1 MIRRG
6 IAGLL
11 TVCGFFLL
19 IGAGFSKSSFVPSPL
34 TVAQTALGV
43 QAAQADTKDVIVILR
58 DQKSEVPGKRGQ
70 HQARADALAAS
81 QDSHINQLQTAR
93 SRKVTKFRTINAFA
107 TTVSKAEADQLSANP
122 AVQAVVPDAVIRLKR
137 PMRNRPMAGS
147 TASAANPPPVADAS
161 GLCGTLEPEA
171 LQLTNAAFLDL
182 SKPQAQRVRDGNG
195 EFVTGKGVK
204 VAVIADGLDPTVAG
218 FTRPDGSKVFIDYQ
232 DFTGFPAGSPI
243 GGEEAFGDASS
254 IAAQDMPNGVLL
266 TFDISQF
273 VNPAHPLPS
282 PCNIQ
287 IRGIAPGSSLIGL
300 VFGGSYDQV
309 STIVQAIEYA
319 VVQDDVDVINES
331 FGADPFPD
339 NENDPVSLANTAA
352 VSAGVTV
359 VTAAGDSGP
368 GTLDSTSTNP
378 NVIAAGAS
386 TQFREYAQTG
396 AGGAPLANGYV
407 SNNIASF
414 SSGGFAQLAPRT
426 VDVVAPGDTSWA
438 LCSTNQSM
446 YPTCFGSYNNNA
458 PSPIQTF
465 NGTSESAPII
475 AGEAAL
481 IIQAYRSTHHNADP
495 SPALIKNIIM
505 STATDLGAP
514 SDQQGAGL
522 INALAAV
529 QAALSIADTHGTP
542 SRQGNGLLITPQSA
556 PIIAAPNTPEARVFT
571 VTNTGS
577 ATQHLAPKL
586 QKLGPAIAGAT
597 LNLTLA
603 PGSDS
608 TFLGAFGDSNSCITE
623 HFTVPTNAQHLDTA
637 IAWQN
642 PIGGSS
648 VVAYGLLDPSGRNA
662 AFSFPDGV
670 GSAYGHADVVA
681 PAAGNWTAIVCTFT
695 SDPSTYSGP
704 VKFTWAAERF
714 VDFGSV
720 SPATIN
726 LAPGAGSAITATFS
740 MPSQPGDS
748 AVALRLNPS
757 STGSSNNEPEV
768 PITLRTLVSLGPNGG
783 SFTGTL
789 TGGNGLL
796 GPYQTFEFD
805 VPAGPSNVANGPN
818 YGPSGPSN
826 MSLDLHI
833 ADSGYLLEGLLVD
846 PQGMQLSVQGNV
858 DVNGNVQ
865 STLQQFCDHPQ
876 PGRWHFVLLQN
887 FYSSGNQ
894 TSLPFTARI
903 RFNSAEYSAPKV
915 PNNSHYRISASAGPV
930 TIPISVTNNGALT
943 EWYFADIRLDTLA
956 TEQLSTGL
964 CSNSQTLPEI
974 CIYTILPPEVA
985 GVAFVAQSSVPITM
999 EAVNLAGEG
1008 GYFSGPTFGL
1018 TESPALYARP
1028 VGNNTVV
1035 ASLSEPEVP
1044 WGEWLIFP
1052 SLIGPYGPSGAP
1064 TEPVQTSAFALM
1076 KPFDSTMV
1084 ADTGDAW
1091 LVLTAGSDIFNPL
1104 VLAPGQSGTI
1114 NLTITPDPSKVGQTV
1129 KGCIYL
1135 DTYSNTFFT
1144 GDEVAR
1150 IPYTYTISR

>member
-6 IAGLL
+6 IAGVLGL
-11 TVCGFFLL
+11 FGFVLL

-34 TVAQTALGV
+34 TVALTALGV
-43 QAAQADTKDVIVILR
+43 PAAGTDTKDVIVILR
-58 DQKSEVPGKRGQ
+58 DQMNEVPGKRGE
-70 HQARADALAAS
+70 HQARANALSAS
-81 QDSHINQLQTAR
+81 QDSHINPLQTAR

-107 TTVSKAEADQLSANP
+107 TSVSKAESDHLSANP
-122 AVQAVVPDAVIRLKR
+122 EVQAVVPDAVIRLKQ
-137 PMRNRPMAGS
+137 PTRNRRTAGS
-147 TASAANPPPVADAS
+147 TTSAANPSPVADAS

-171 LQLTNAAFLDL
+171 LQLTNAAFLDP

-204 VAVIADGLDPTVAG
+204 VAIIADGLDPNVQG
-218 FTRPDGSKVFIDYQ
+218 FIRPDGTSVFIDYKNFGNQ
-232 DFTGFPAGSPI
+232 PPGFPTPGL
-243 GGEEAFGDASS
+243 EAFGDASS

-287 IRGIAPGSSLIGL
+287 IRGISPGASLVALDLSGSLTGFSSEA
-300 VFGGSYDQV
+300 
-309 STIVQAIEYA
+309 VQAIEYA
-319 VVQDDVDVINES
+319 VVDDDVDVINES
-331 FGADPFPD
+331 FGSNPFPD
-339 NENDPVSLANTAA
+339 NENDPVALANTAA

-359 VTAAGDSGP
+359 VVSSGDSGL
-368 GTLDSTSTNP
+368 GTLDSSSTNP

-386 TQFREYAQTG
+386 TQFRNYAQTG
-396 AGGAPLANGYV
+396 AGAAPWATGYI
-407 SNNIASF
+407 SNNISAF

-426 VDVVAPGDTSWA
+426 VDVVAPGDYSWA
-438 LCSTNQSM
+438 LGSTNQSL
-446 YPTCFGSYNNNA
+446 YFYCGNYNNFS
-458 PSPIQTF
+458 PSPIVGF
-465 NGTSESAPII
+465 GGTSESAPLI

-495 SPALIKNIIM
+495 SPALVKNIIM

-514 SDQQGAGL
+514 SDEQGAGL
-522 INALAAV
+522 INTLAAV

-556 PIIAAPNTPEARVFT
+556 TIVAAPNTPEAKVFT

-577 ATQHLAPKL
+577 ATQHFAPKL

-603 PGSDS
+603 PGSDP
-608 TFLGAFGDSNSCITE
+608 TILGVLGDSNSCITE
-623 HFTVPTNAQHLDTA
+623 HFTVPANAQHLDTA

-648 VVAYGLLDPSGRNA
+648 TVAYGLLDPAGRNA
-662 AFSFPDGV
+662 AFSFPDGE
-670 GSAYGHADVVA
+670 GSSYGRADVVA
-681 PAAGNWTAIVCTFT
+681 PAAGNWTAIVCTLT

-720 SPATIN
+720 SPAAIN
-726 LAPGAGSAITATFS
+726 LAPGASTAITTTFS
-740 MPSQPGDS
+740 MPSQPGDM
-748 AVALRLNPS
+748 AIGLRLNPS
-757 STGSSNNEPEV
+757 SGGSSNNEPEV
-768 PITLRTLVSLGPNGG
+768 PITLRTLVPLGPNGG

-805 VPAGPSNVANGPN
+805 VPGAPTSSSHDPKHGSD
-818 YGPSGPSN
+818 GPSN

-865 STLQQFCDHPQ
+865 GTLQQFCDHPQ

-894 TSLPFTARI
+894 TSLPFTAHV
-903 RFNSAEYSAPKV
+903 RFNSAEYSAPHV
-915 PNNSHYRISASAGPV
+915 PNNPHHRISASAGPV

-956 TEQLSTGL
+956 IEQLSTGL
-964 CSNSQTLPEI
+964 CSNTQTLPGI
-974 CIYTILPPEVA
+974 CIYTFLPPEVA
-985 GVAFVAQSSVPITM
+985 GVAFVSQSSVPITM
-999 EAVNLAGEG
+999 DAVNLAGEG

-1018 TESPALYARP
+1018 TQSPDLYARS

-1035 ASLSEPEVP
+1035 ASLSKPEVP
-1044 WGEWLIFP
+1044 WGEWVIFP
-1052 SLIGPYGPSGAP
+1052 SLIGPYGPSGPP
-1064 TEPVQTSAFALM
+1064 TEPVQTSVFALM

-1091 LVLTAGSDIFNPL
+1091 LVLVSGSDIFNPL

-1114 NLTITPDPSKVGQTV
+1114 NLTITPDPSKIGQTV
-1129 KGCIYL
+1129 KGYIYL
-1135 DTYSNTFFT
+1135 DTYSNVFFT

-1150 IPYTYTISR
+1150 IPYSYTISP

>member
-1 MIRRG
+1 
-6 IAGLL
+6 
-11 TVCGFFLL
+11 
-19 IGAGFSKSSFVPSPL
+19 
-34 TVAQTALGV
+34 VAQTALGV
-43 QAAQADTKDVIVILR
+43 QAAGADAKDVIVILR
-58 DQKSEVPGKRGQ
+58 DQMNEVPGKRGE
-70 HQARADALAAS
+70 HQARANALAAS
-81 QDSHINQLQTAR
+81 QDSYINPLQTAR

-107 TTVSKAEADQLSANP
+107 TSVSKAESDQLSANP
-122 AVQAVVPDAVIRLKR
+122 AVQAVVPDAVIRLKQ
-137 PMRNRPMAGS
+137 PTRNRRVTGS
-147 TASAANPPPVADAS
+147 TASAANPPPVTDAS

-171 LQLTNAAFLDL
+171 LQLTNAAFLDP

-204 VAVIADGLDPTVAG
+204 VAFIADGLDTTVAG

-232 DFTGFPAGSPI
+232 DFTGLPADTPYPGL
-243 GGEEAFGDASS
+243 EAFGDASS
-254 IAAQDMPNGVLL
+254 IAAQDMPNGVPL

-287 IRGIAPGSSLIGL
+287 IRGIAPGSSLVAL
-300 VFGGSYDQV
+300 VAGGPYGYASQ
-309 STIVQAIEYA
+309 IVQAIEYA

-331 FGADPFPD
+331 FGTHPFPD
-339 NENDPVSLANTAA
+339 NENDPISLANAAA

-359 VTAAGDSGP
+359 VVASGDSGP
-368 GTLDSTSTNP
+368 GTFASAATDP

-386 TQFREYAQTG
+386 TQFRNYAQTATG
-396 AGGAPLANGYV
+396 AAPWATGYI
-407 SNNIASF
+407 SNNISAF

-426 VDVVAPGDTSWA
+426 VDVVAPGDYSWA
-438 LCSTNQSM
+438 LCSTNQSL
-446 YPTCFGSYNNNA
+446 YFDCGNNNNFS
-458 PSPIQTF
+458 PSPF
-465 NGTSESAPII
+465 GGFGGTSESAPFI

-514 SDQQGAGL
+514 SDEQGAGL
-522 INALAAV
+522 INTLAAV
-529 QAALSIADTHGTP
+529 QAALSIADAHGTP
-542 SRQGNGLLITPQSA
+542 ARQGNGLLITPQSA
-556 PIIAAPNTPEARVFT
+556 PIIAAPNTPEAKVFT
-571 VTNTGS
+571 ITNTGS

-603 PGSDS
+603 PGSDP
-608 TFLGAFGDSNSCITE
+608 TTLGVFGDSNSCITE
-623 HFTVPTNAQHLDTA
+623 HFTVPATAQHLDAA
-637 IAWQN
+637 IAWPT

-648 VVAYGLLDPSGRNA
+648 SVDFGLLDPSGRNT
-662 AFSFPDGV
+662 AFGFLYP
-670 GSAYGHADVVA
+670 GSAYGHVDVVA
-681 PAAGNWTAIVCTFT
+681 PVAGNWTAVVCTLT
-695 SDPSTYSGP
+695 SDPSSYSGP
-704 VKFTWAAERF
+704 VKLTWAAERF

-726 LAPGAGSAITATFS
+726 LAPGASSAITTTFS
-740 MPSQPGDS
+740 MPSQPGDA

-757 STGSSNNEPEV
+757 SAGSSNNEPEV
-768 PITLRTLVSLGPNGG
+768 PITLRTLVPLGPNGG

-789 TGGNGLL
+789 TGGNGLF
-796 GPYQTFEFD
+796 GPWQTFEFD
-805 VPAGPSNVANGPN
+805 VPAGPSNGPS
-818 YGPSGPSN
+818 GPSGPSN

-865 STLQQFCDHPQ
+865 GTLQQFCDHPQ

-894 TSLPFTARI
+894 TSLPFTARL
-903 RFNSAEYSAPKV
+903 RFNTAEYSAPKV
-915 PNNSHYRISASAGPV
+915 PNNAHYRISASAAPV

-943 EWYFADIRLDTLA
+943 EWYFADIRLDTLEI
-956 TEQLSTGL
+956 EQLSTGQ
-964 CSNSQTLPEI
+964 CSYSQTLPEL

-999 EAVNLAGEG
+999 DAFNITGEG
-1008 GYFSGPTFGL
+1008 GNFFGGFGVFGL
-1018 TESPALYARP
+1018 TESPDLYARP

-1035 ASLSEPEVP
+1035 ASLSKPEVP

-1064 TEPVQTSAFALM
+1064 TEPVQTSVFALM

-1091 LVLTAGSDIFNPL
+1091 LVLTAGSDIVNPL

-1114 NLTITPDPSKVGQTV
+1114 NLTITPDPSKIGQTV
-1129 KGCIYL
+1129 KGYIYL
-1135 DTYSNTFFT
+1135 DTYSNIFFT

-1150 IPYTYTISR
+1150 IPYSYTISP